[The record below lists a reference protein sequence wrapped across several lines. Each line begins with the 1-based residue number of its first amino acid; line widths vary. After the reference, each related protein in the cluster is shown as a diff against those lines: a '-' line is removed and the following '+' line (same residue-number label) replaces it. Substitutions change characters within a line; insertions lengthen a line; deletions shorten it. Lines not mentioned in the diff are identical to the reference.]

1 MRVAM
6 GTAEA
11 GTGRARCLALG
22 RCVRP
27 PGCGT
32 GSDGKGARSGF
43 NFSVEFRR
51 NFGVFL
57 FSLVIG
63 KRNFGIF
70 RHFSFSNL
78 KI

>member
-1 MRVAM
+1 M

-32 GSDGKGARSGF
+32 GSDGKGAMTRPRGHVRVPD
-43 NFSVEFRR
+43 SVPLGEAEGR
-51 NFGVFL
+51 VPV
-57 FSLVIG
+57 SAG
-63 KRNFGIF
+63 KPT
-70 RHFSFSNL
+70 
-78 KI
+78 